1 MIDRH
6 GYRANV
12 GIVITDGHGKLFW
25 ARRRTNSQAWQ
36 FPQGGLRNG
45 ETAEEALFRELYEET
60 GLTAA
65 DVKILG
71 ATSNWLRYKLPS
83 HLIRRHSKPICIGQK
98 QRWFLL
104 ELISSDSNICLGAT
118 NSPEFDTWQW
128 VEYWY
133 PLKHVIHFKYA
144 VYKTVLK
151 YFAKIIQPPPRG

>member
-12 GIVITDGHGKLFW
+12 GIVITDGHGQLFW
-25 ARRRTNSQAWQ
+25 ARRRANIQAWQ
-36 FPQGGLRNG
+36 FPQGGLRSG

-60 GLTAA
+60 GLTSA
-65 DVKILG
+65 DVKILA
-71 ATSNWLRYKLPS
+71 ATNNWLRYKLPK
-83 HLIRRHSKPICIGQK
+83 HLIRYYSKPVCIGQK

-104 ELISSDSNICLGAT
+104 ELVSSDASIRLDVT
-118 NSPEFDTWQW
+118 KSPEFDTWCW

-151 YFAKIIQPPPRG
+151 QFAKIVKPPKV